1 MDAGSVMGIILVVG
15 LCFLPIIIFIIQKDS
30 FIDTTHYYDSDDTT
44 SNFIRENPVLESPL
58 PDQIQMK
65 ITIYSLTSMSPK
77 IICPYCDGENVIGT
91 KECSIC
97 RRTM

>member
-15 LCFLPIIIFIIQKDS
+15 LFFLPIIIFIIQKDS

-44 SNFIRENPVLESPL
+44 SNFIKETPVLESPL
-58 PDQIQMK
+58 PDQMK
-65 ITIYSLTSMSPK
+65 ITIYSLTLMSPK

-97 RRTM
+97 GRAM